1 MTAREQALPVDG
13 YETNAA
19 FLKAKYDEVALQ
31 LECAGLR
38 RQLRQWDR
46 PWSTGS
52 CATSQETMRVPA
64 DHLRQRLETSELA
77 LRRHQA
83 VVEERLTASDGSE
96 VPFLDLLERCG
107 LPVFDGQVLWLLFF
121 MAVSPELRD
130 QYEQLELGEWDG
142 HDGHGMCIGDLLRV
156 LCSKGI
162 GDSMEARSRFGVDA
176 PLMAHHLVRMDRS
189 GGKPSILDV
198 ELELPQRVV
207 SWMSGDTHRYTDD
220 SSCRVEWPTEEV
232 DQVVLEDG
240 VVGRLLRMVDH
251 YEEFRARRLDLG
263 LADAA
268 SYGSGLVIL
277 EHGPPGTGKT
287 LLARALARRTG
298 KPLVSLM
305 DLSRRY
311 FEAEDLECL
320 FREAR
325 LQDGILPSETARL
338 RIWQLHLGKAPLAA
352 DVDLARLAREYPM
365 AGGYIKNA
373 AQTAVTEALACEGEL
388 VLRQG
393 DLEAACRLQE
403 DRVCEEPRVGRR
415 YRPQQPVED
424 LLAGEKLRERLLS
437 LALALARKSDILRS
451 WLGAEGSETG
461 GVRVLFHGGDF
472 EAAMEA
478 ADALAAE
485 MDRAVLRVRMREL
498 CRGPDVSER
507 RSKWVQDWPFGL
519 IEAAAQAG
527 QVVAIADPLGQL
539 GDDQESEGKT
549 ARGVLSECARSPA
562 DLFVVSGRRFRTMK
576 GWGDLFHESV
586 DVTPAEV
593 EVRADQWRRLLG
605 SRAGAIDLDRLAE
618 AFPATGAQMRMALE
632 RAALRAGA
640 AGEEDLAEEELW
652 EAVRGVMG
660 RRWEEGLFG

>member
-1 MTAREQALPVDG
+1 M
-13 YETNAA
+13 
-19 FLKAKYDEVALQ
+19 
-31 LECAGLR
+31 
-38 RQLRQWDR
+38 
-46 PWSTGS
+46 
-52 CATSQETMRVPA
+52 
-64 DHLRQRLETSELA
+64 
-77 LRRHQA
+77 
-83 VVEERLTASDGSE
+83 ASDGSE

-162 GDSMEARSRFGVDA
+162 DESMEARARFGVDA

-207 SWMSGDTHRYTDD
+207 SWLSGDTHRYPND
-220 SSCRVEWPTEEV
+220 SPCRVEWPTEAVEH
-232 DQVVLEDG
+232 VVMEGG

-251 YEEFRARRLDLG
+251 YEEFRGRRLDLG

-287 LLARALARRTG
+287 LLARALARRAG

-305 DLSRRY
+305 NLSRRY

-325 LQDGILPSETARL
+325 LQDGILFIDECEGLCSDNSFELPVLLRELEHFEGIVVMATNHPKELATQIDRRCTVKVPFDLPSEPARL
-338 RIWQLHLGKAPLAA
+338 RIWQLHLGKAPQAA

-373 AQTAVTEALACEGEL
+373 AQTAVTEALAREGEL

-403 DRVCEEPRVGRR
+403 DRVCEEPRVGRL

-424 LLAGEKLRERLLS
+424 LMAGEKLRERLLS

-586 DVTPAEV
+586 DVTPAEA
-593 EVRADQWRRLLG
+593 EVRADQWRRVLG

-640 AGEEDLAEEELW
+640 AGEEELAEEELW